1 MLVEAKA
8 LAQLQAAEAMLSSPN
23 NTLHTDGTMRK
34 GRAFGGVQ
42 ICTE

>member
-23 NTLHTDGTMRK
+23 NTLHTDGTKRK